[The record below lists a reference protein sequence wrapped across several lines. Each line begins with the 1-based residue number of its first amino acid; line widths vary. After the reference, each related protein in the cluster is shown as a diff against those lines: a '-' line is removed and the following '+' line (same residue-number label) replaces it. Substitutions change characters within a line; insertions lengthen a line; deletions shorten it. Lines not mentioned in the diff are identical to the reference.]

1 MDLTFLLEYINV
13 INLGICLCIGFV
25 IKQSITFIPN
35 KFIPLIMLVIGT
47 IIAIVTN
54 IPNITAEI
62 ILSGMLSGLAST
74 GLYEIFKNLLNKKEE

>member
-35 KFIPLIMLVIGT
+35 KFIPLIMLIIGT
-47 IIAIVTN
+47 TIAILTNVT
-54 IPNITAEI
+54 NITAEI
-62 ILSGMLSGLAST
+62 ILSGMLSDLAST
-74 GLYEIFKNLLNKKEE
+74 RLHELFKNLLNKKEE